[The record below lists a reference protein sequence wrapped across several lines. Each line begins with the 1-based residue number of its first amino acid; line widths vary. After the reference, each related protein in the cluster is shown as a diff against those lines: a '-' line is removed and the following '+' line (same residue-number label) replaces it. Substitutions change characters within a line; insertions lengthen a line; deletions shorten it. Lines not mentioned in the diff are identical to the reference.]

1 MPNVRARVELL
12 GAPPA
17 SPQEAAAIV
26 AALERFMRAT
36 TPVAAPAAGEPEPW
50 LRTAMLE
57 AVSRGPAI
65 DDADPWI
72 NT

>member
-1 MPNVRARVELL
+1 MVNRRPKLELIKP
-12 GAPPA
+12 AA
-17 SPQEAAAIV
+17 SPEETAAIV

-36 TPVAAPAAGEPEPW
+36 APAATSAASGPEPW
-50 LRTAMLE
+50 LRAARRE
-57 AVSRGPAI
+57 AVARGPGT